1 MEASEQTDGLVKYVA
16 KHRVVG
22 RAKIHRLLN
31 PSALFELNAKQEK
44 VNYLRAEAEI
54 ILEEDTRELM
64 AEEAVQKL
72 LDGPQINV

>member
-1 MEASEQTDGLVKYVA
+1 MEATEQTDGLVKYVA

-31 PSALFELNAKQEK
+31 PSALFELNAKQVKRKSSSFLSLSQEK

-54 ILEEDTRELM
+54 IL
-64 AEEAVQKL
+64 V
-72 LDGPQINV
+72 GSSI